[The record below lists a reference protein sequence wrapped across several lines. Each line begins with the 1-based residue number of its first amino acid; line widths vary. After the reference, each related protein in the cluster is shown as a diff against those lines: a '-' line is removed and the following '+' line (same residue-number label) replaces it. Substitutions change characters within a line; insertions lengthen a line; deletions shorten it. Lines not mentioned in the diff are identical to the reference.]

1 MPLQELLENPTGIE
15 WLNLKRNVRMIVG
28 DKQEREKT
36 DDRKEQKTEKSKLF
50 SKTLFEIITLFDVY
64 IFNSSISNNILIWR
78 FLFLYS

>member
-1 MPLQELLENPTGIE
+1 
-15 WLNLKRNVRMIVG
+15 MIVG

-50 SKTLFEIITLFDVY
+50 SKTLFEIIVLFDVY

>member
-1 MPLQELLENPTGIE
+1 
-15 WLNLKRNVRMIVG
+15 MIVG